1 MLRNFIE
8 EARARF
14 GSSAKWRGAYGYN
27 ICNQN
32 GTDITGL
39 LTRQRLDADGFAF
52 GPNRVVDQGINYIMN
67 AALRGEG
74 VLSAF
79 YIAPFAAN
87 VAPAAGLT
95 AASFTA
101 TMTEF
106 INYDET
112 ARRPWVT
119 DAAATAMFLE
129 NAAAPALFTVAGGA
143 QTTIWGA
150 GLLSASPKSSTA
162 GVLISAQRRA
172 SVLNA
177 EDDFQIRIRYR
188 LAGSSS

>member
-14 GSSAKWRGAYGYN
+14 GSSAKWHGAYGYN

-32 GTDITGL
+32 GTDITAK
-39 LTRQRLDADGFAF
+39 LTGQRPDADGYVF
-52 GPNRVVDQGINYIMN
+52 GQNRVVDQGINYILN

-87 VAPAAGLT
+87 VAPAANLT

-106 INYDET
+106 TNYDET
-112 ARRPWVT
+112 ARRQWVT
-119 DAAATAMFLE
+119 DAAATAQFLE
-129 NAAAPALFTVAGGA
+129 NAAAPALFTVGGGG

-150 GLLSASPKSSTA
+150 GLLSTAPKSSTA
-162 GVLISAQRRA
+162 GVLVSAQRRN
-172 SVLNA
+172 SVLNV

-188 LAGSSS
+188 INGASS